1 MSGTGSPSVLACHQ
15 SLSKGSLLS
24 PASKGKAEKT
34 SSQELSGGQHAHP
47 HLTSEQFPWRERP
60 ALDRRTSSPHPHA
73 HTRGCSDSR
82 SNTGSAQQAP
92 PVFLPHHEKAAMS
105 SHEKP
110 RGRNPFSSYSGQMLH
125 RSGASFVNDFKV
137 YLSTPRRLLEFPTAF

>member
-1 MSGTGSPSVLACHQ
+1 MLTPISHQ
-15 SLSKGSLLS
+15 SSFH
-24 PASKGKAEKT
+24 
-34 SSQELSGGQHAHP
+34 GGRGQRW
-47 HLTSEQFPWRERP
+47 TGGP
-60 ALDRRTSSPHPHA
+60 ALHILT
-73 HTRGCSDSR
+73 HTHGGCSDSR